1 MMLMKHIIFI
11 LIIAIASSCSDN
23 KKSDLL
29 ILDKSISLKC
39 IEYDNEL
46 IMPNPL
52 SIELIGNSLYL
63 FQPQGEDAALIV
75 DKNNGKIKGSWG
87 KRGNGPGEF
96 TYPLFWGGNSKE
108 KYIYLYDMNRFTLRS
123 YKYNDLS
130 NESNLV
136 IKKELKLKSYM
147 AALRYATVLE
157 NGNIIA
163 SCTYNQESP
172 LLLMNNNLDSINSFG
187 DIPDKDHKSIDLR
200 SYWGTLSSFQN
211 KFVFAMAELGYIVC
225 YEQEKSGDIIKKW
238 EHYLEKPIYKENAL
252 NKKLLKKG
260 FSNVKMTN
268 NYIFCVYNGKKW
280 DFPNM
285 DVEAETILV
294 FNHKGKLLKN
304 FHLDRRIGK
313 IVVSSDEKTIY
324 AISLEPEISIVRY
337 EIENYL

>member
-1 MMLMKHIIFI
+1 MIMKHIIFI
-11 LIIAIASSCSDN
+11 LIIVIASSCSDK

-29 ILDKSISLKC
+29 ILDKSVSLKC

-52 SIELIGNSLYL
+52 SIELIDNSLYL

-75 DKNNGKIKGSWG
+75 DKNNGKIKGTWG

-96 TYPLFWGGNSKE
+96 TYPLFWGENPKE
-108 KYIYLYDMNRFTLRS
+108 KQIYLYDMNRFILRS
-123 YKYNDLS
+123 YTYHHLS
-130 NESNLV
+130 NKSDLV
-136 IKKELKLKSYM
+136 IKNEVKLKPNTV
-147 AALRYATVLE
+147 ALRYATVLD

-163 SCTYNQESP
+163 SCIYNQESP

-225 YEQEKSGDIIKKW
+225 YEQNKNEIIKKW
-238 EHYLEKPIYKENAL
+238 EHYLEKPIYKGNAL
-252 NKKLLKKG
+252 NEKLLKRG

-268 NYIFCVYNGKKW
+268 NYIFCVYSGKKW
-280 DFPNM
+280 DSPNM
-285 DVEAETILV
+285 DVHPETILV
-294 FNHKGKLLKN
+294 FNHQGKLLKN

-324 AISLEPEISIVRY
+324 AISLEPEISIIRY

>member
-11 LIIAIASSCSDN
+11 LIIAIASSCSD
-23 KKSDLL
+23 KKNSDLL
-29 ILDKSISLKC
+29 ILNKSISLNC

-52 SIELIGNSLYL
+52 SIELIDSSLYL

-96 TYPLFWGGNSKE
+96 TYPLFLGENSKE
-108 KYIYLYDMNRFTLRS
+108 KYIYLYDMTRFTLRS
-123 YKYNDLS
+123 YKYHDLS

-136 IKKELKLKSYM
+136 IKKELKLKPYM
-147 AALRYATVLE
+147 AALRYTTVLE

-238 EHYLEKPIYKENAL
+238 D
-252 NKKLLKKG
+252 
-260 FSNVKMTN
+260 S
-268 NYIFCVYNGKKW
+268 
-280 DFPNM
+280 PNM
-285 DVEAETILV
+285 DVHAETILI

-304 FHLDRRIGK
+304 FHLDRRIGN
-313 IVVSSDEKTIY
+313 IVVSSDEKTIH